1 MDTLLRRREMMV
13 RDTAPAPI
21 FHARLVFDGQAA
33 IATDIPLPSDGSIR
47 FYTCGRETVKA
58 AQAIF
63 CSQNDASQTV
73 LGIAL
78 STATTSTTRTF
89 LVRYAST
96 SAVSNNKTLD
106 FSTNSYGLFMTP
118 NGFGL
123 GASFYSFTKGSV
135 PPTKGLIFGL
145 GMISQKFTGQ
155 IGRVWIY
162 GADAKN
168 CQSNS
173 AFDSF
178 TPVASLRPCTYLG
191 EAGLWCVETSTFYGN
206 TAGVGTLSV
215 AD

>member
-1 MDTLLRRREMMV
+1 MMV

-33 IATDIPLPSDGSIR
+33 IATDIPLPSDGSVR
-47 FYTCGRETVKA
+47 FCTCGRETTKA
-58 AQAIF
+58 GQAIF
-63 CSQNDASQTV
+63 SAQNDSNSTV

-78 STATTSTTRTF
+78 SSSTTSTTRTF

-96 SAVSNNKTLD
+96 SAVSNNKTLG
-106 FSTNSYGLFMTP
+106 FSNESYGLFMTP
-118 NGFGL
+118 NGFGW
-123 GASFYSFTKGSV
+123 GSTFNSYTKGSSA
-135 PPTKGLIFGL
+135 PTGGLIFGM
-145 GMISQKFTGQ
+145 GIMSQKFTGQ
-155 IGRVWIY
+155 IGRVFIY

-168 CQSNS
+168 CQSTTDFGS
-173 AFDSF
+173 Y
-178 TPVASLRPCTYLG
+178 TPLYNLRPCTYLG